1 MDVCVVGY
9 PALLCVPPFFPFLLW
24 RLLCFLPFFLVFF
37 CPLGFVL
44 LSGVAVVLSAMFG
57 LAVSCVFGAV
67 FFLRLSFRFAMLGS
81 CVASS
86 GVKFPPCP
94 SLPSGGGGLFFQ
106 QLERWKMID
115 ALFVLTLMA
124 GAFLSGILVGAPVA
138 SWLNR
143 KLGGDS

>member
-9 PALLCVPPFFPFLLW
+9 PVLLCVPPFFPFLLW

-57 LAVSCVFGAV
+57 LAVSCVFGAA

-81 CVASS
+81 CVASF

-94 SLPSGGGGLFFQ
+94 SLPSGGGGLFFSTTGKVENDRRS
-106 QLERWKMID
+106 LRLDSHGRCVPVWD
-115 ALFVLTLMA
+115 TR
-124 GAFLSGILVGAPVA
+124 GCSCSILAQPQT
-138 SWLNR
+138 R
-143 KLGGDS
+143 R